1 MNEDQ
6 QHEQSQSKRGILG
19 DVQSV
24 RHNGVASLTELR
36 EFIGSLKGRK
46 PQEVMGDVA
55 SNGLVQGVLL
65 STVGFVVILLV
76 FTVIP
81 FFMADEESVA
91 QKEDSSTVTTAS
103 EETPQQQ
110 EETQETDQ
118 QTPAPEEGPG
128 DAVLDNLGIGE
139 TKDANPDENPLGDKF
154 NDLLEGVK

>member
-1 MNEDQ
+1 MNENEQD
-6 QHEQSQSKRGILG
+6 EQSQRQRGILG

-24 RHNGVASLTELR
+24 RHNGVASLAELR

-55 SNGLVQGVLL
+55 SNGLVHGILL

-81 FFMADEESVA
+81 FFMADEEPMA
-91 QKEDSSTVTTAS
+91 QKEENSTVTSVS
-103 EETPQQQ
+103 EETPEEQ
-110 EETQETDQ
+110 EATQETDAQ
-118 QTPAPEEGPG
+118 APTAEGKTG

-139 TKDANPDENPLGDKF
+139 TKEANPDENPLGDKF

>member
-6 QHEQSQSKRGILG
+6 QHEQSQRQRGILG

-24 RHNGVASLTELR
+24 KHNGVASLAELR

-55 SNGLVQGVLL
+55 SNGLVQGILL

-81 FFMADEESVA
+81 FFMADEEPVA
-91 QKEDSSTVTTAS
+91 QKENNSTVTSTS
-103 EETPQQQ
+103 EETPEEQ
-110 EETQETDQ
+110 EATQETDPQ
-118 QTPAPEEGPG
+118 APTAEGETG

-139 TKDANPDENPLGDKF
+139 TKEANPDENPLGDKF

>member
-1 MNEDQ
+1 MNENEQD
-6 QHEQSQSKRGILG
+6 EQSQRQRGILG

-24 RHNGVASLTELR
+24 RHNGVASLAELR

-55 SNGLVQGVLL
+55 SNGLVHGILL

-81 FFMADEESVA
+81 FFMADEEPMA
-91 QKEDSSTVTTAS
+91 QKEENSTVTSVS
-103 EETPQQQ
+103 EETPEEQ
-110 EETQETDQ
+110 EATQETDTQ
-118 QTPAPEEGPG
+118 APTAEGETG

-139 TKDANPDENPLGDKF
+139 TKEANPDENPLGDKF

>member
-1 MNEDQ
+1 MNEYQ
-6 QHEQSQSKRGILG
+6 QQEQSQRNRGIIG

-55 SNGLVQGVLL
+55 SNGLVQGILL

-81 FFMADEESVA
+81 FFMADEEPVA
-91 QKEDSSTVTTAS
+91 QKEDNSTVTTAS

-118 QTPAPEEGPG
+118 QTPTAEQGTG
-128 DAVLDNLGIGE
+128 DAILDNLGIGE

>member
-6 QHEQSQSKRGILG
+6 QHEQSQRNRGILG

-24 RHNGVASLTELR
+24 RHNGVASLTELC

-118 QTPAPEEGPG
+118 QTPAPEEGTG
-128 DAVLDNLGIGE
+128 DVVLDNLGIGE

>member
-6 QHEQSQSKRGILG
+6 QHEQSQRQRGILG
-19 DVQSV
+19 DVQNV
-24 RHNGVASLTELR
+24 RHNGVASLAELR
-36 EFIGSLKGRK
+36 EFIGSLNGRK

-55 SNGLVQGVLL
+55 SNGLVQGILL

-81 FFMADEESVA
+81 FFMADEEPVA
-91 QKEDSSTVTTAS
+91 QKEKDSTVTSTS
-103 EETPQQQ
+103 EENPEEQ
-110 EETQETDQ
+110 EATQETDA
-118 QTPAPEEGPG
+118 QTPTAEGKTG

-139 TKDANPDENPLGDKF
+139 TKEANPDENPLGDKF

>member
-1 MNEDQ
+1 MNEDE
-6 QHEQSQSKRGILG
+6 QHEQSQRQRGILG

-24 RHNGVASLTELR
+24 RHNGVASLAELR

-55 SNGLVQGVLL
+55 SNGLVHGILL

-81 FFMADEESVA
+81 FFMADEEPVA
-91 QKEDSSTVTTAS
+91 QKEKDSTVTSTS
-103 EETPQQQ
+103 EENPEEQ
-110 EETQETDQ
+110 ETTQETDAQ
-118 QTPAPEEGPG
+118 APTAEGETG

-139 TKDANPDENPLGDKF
+139 TKEANPDENPLGDKF

>member
-6 QHEQSQSKRGILG
+6 QHEQSQRNRGILG

-118 QTPAPEEGPG
+118 QTPAPEEGTG
-128 DAVLDNLGIGE
+128 DVVLDNLGIGE

>member
-6 QHEQSQSKRGILG
+6 QHEQSQRNRGILG

-55 SNGLVQGVLL
+55 SNGLVQGILL

-81 FFMADEESVA
+81 FFMADEEPVA
-91 QKEDSSTVTTAS
+91 QKEDNSTVTTAS

-118 QTPAPEEGPG
+118 QTPTAEQGTG
-128 DAVLDNLGIGE
+128 DAILDNLGIGE

>member
-6 QHEQSQSKRGILG
+6 QHEQSQSKQGILG

-24 RHNGVASLTELR
+24 RHYGVASLTELR

-81 FFMADEESVA
+81 FFMADEGSVA

-118 QTPAPEEGPG
+118 QTPAPEEGTG
-128 DAVLDNLGIGE
+128 DVVLDNLGIGE